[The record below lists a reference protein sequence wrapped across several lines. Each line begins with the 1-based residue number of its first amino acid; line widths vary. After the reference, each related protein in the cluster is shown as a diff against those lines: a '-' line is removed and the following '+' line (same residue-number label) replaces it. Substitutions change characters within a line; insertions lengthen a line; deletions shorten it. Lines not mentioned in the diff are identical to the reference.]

1 MSFTKAFMV
10 AIMGASVIAAPA
22 FAKNPNS
29 GSHGANS
36 GFAGSKS
43 VQTRPQ
49 PLPPRTTGRP
59 QANVIDDKINLHCY
73 RTRERNEFGVPVRGM
88 RCG

>member
-10 AIMGASVIAAPA
+10 AIVSASVLTAPA
-22 FAKNPNS
+22 FAKGSNN

-59 QANVIDDKINLHCY
+59 QVNMIDHKLKLRCY
-73 RTRERNEFGVPVRGM
+73 HTRGRTEFGMPVHRTY
-88 RCG
+88 CG

>member
-1 MSFTKAFMV
+1 MSFTKAF
-10 AIMGASVIAAPA
+10 AIAVLGASVLAAPA
-22 FAKNPNS
+22 FAKGSNG

-43 VQTRPQ
+43 AQTRPT

-59 QANVIDDKINLHCY
+59 QANMIDHKIRLRCY
-73 RTRERNEFGVPVRGM
+73 PVRDRNEFGMIVFRM